1 MKIAE
6 KKTKIE
12 ALENLIFKKKQ
23 QTEKNTKALEILELE
38 YNRLNKSVMPMLL
51 FVYQDDINSKFN
63 YIYYC
68 PDLDSVKLESSVKE
82 NSFLEN
88 TFDLREKFNDLVIS
102 KEDISSLDSKVIQVA
117 INNVK
122 SIINDAINFG
132 LVKSWDEVREFLE
145 IVPNCFFTS
154 SLDEDKQ
161 NDITLKRTYIL

>member
-38 YNRLNKSVMPMLL
+38 YKRLNKSVMPMLL

-161 NDITLKRTYIL
+161 NDISLKRTYIL

>member
-38 YNRLNKSVMPMLL
+38 YKRLNKSVMPMLL

-88 TFDLREKFNDLVIS
+88 ALDLREKFNELVIS

>member
-38 YNRLNKSVMPMLL
+38 YKRLNQSGMPMLL

-68 PDLDSVKLESSVKE
+68 PDLDSVKLESSEKE

-88 TFDLREKFNDLVIS
+88 TLDLREKFNKLVIS

>member
-38 YNRLNKSVMPMLL
+38 YKRLNKSVMPMLL

-88 TFDLREKFNDLVIS
+88 TLDLREKFNDLVIS

-132 LVKSWDEVREFLE
+132 LVKSWDEVRDFLE

>member
-38 YNRLNKSVMPMLL
+38 YKRLNKSVMPMLL

-88 TFDLREKFNDLVIS
+88 TLDLREKFNDLVIS
-102 KEDISSLDSKVIQVA
+102 KEDISSLDSKVIRVA

-145 IVPNCFFTS
+145 IVPNCFFIS

>member
-88 TFDLREKFNDLVIS
+88 TLDLREKFNDLVIS

>member
-38 YNRLNKSVMPMLL
+38 YKRLNKSVMPMLL

-88 TFDLREKFNDLVIS
+88 TLDLREKFNDLVIS

>member
-38 YNRLNKSVMPMLL
+38 YKRLNKSVMPMLL
-51 FVYQDDINSKFN
+51 FVYQNDINSKFN

-68 PDLDSVKLESSVKE
+68 PDLDSVKLESSEKE

-88 TFDLREKFNDLVIS
+88 TLDLREKFNDLVIS

-132 LVKSWDEVREFLE
+132 LVKSWDEVRDFLE
-145 IVPNCFFTS
+145 IVPNYFFTS

-161 NDITLKRTYIL
+161 NDITLKRTNIL

>member
-38 YNRLNKSVMPMLL
+38 YKRLNKSVMPMLL

-68 PDLDSVKLESSVKE
+68 PDLDSVKLESSEKE

-88 TFDLREKFNDLVIS
+88 TLDLREKFNDLVIS

-132 LVKSWDEVREFLE
+132 LVKSWDEVRDFLE
-145 IVPNCFFTS
+145 IVPNYFFTS

-161 NDITLKRTYIL
+161 NDITLKRTNIL

>member
-38 YNRLNKSVMPMLL
+38 YKRLNKSVMPMLL

-88 TFDLREKFNDLVIS
+88 TLDLREKFNDLVIS

-145 IVPNCFFTS
+145 IVPDCFFTS

>member
-88 TFDLREKFNDLVIS
+88 TLDLREKFNDLVIS

-161 NDITLKRTYIL
+161 NDITLKRTNIL

>member
-38 YNRLNKSVMPMLL
+38 YKRLNKSVMPMLL

-68 PDLDSVKLESSVKE
+68 PDLDSVKLESSEKE

-88 TFDLREKFNDLVIS
+88 TLDLREKFNDLVIS
-102 KEDISSLDSKVIQVA
+102 KEDISFLDSKVIQVA

-132 LVKSWDEVREFLE
+132 LVKSWDEVRDFLE
-145 IVPNCFFTS
+145 IVPNYFFTS

>member
-23 QTEKNTKALEILELE
+23 QTEKNTKAIEILELE
-38 YNRLNKSVMPMLL
+38 YKRLNQSGMPMLL
-51 FVYQDDINSKFN
+51 FVYQDDINSKFY

-88 TFDLREKFNDLVIS
+88 TLDLREKFNDLVIS

-132 LVKSWDEVREFLE
+132 LVKSWDEVRDFLE

>member
-12 ALENLIFKKKQ
+12 ALENLIFKKMQ

-38 YNRLNKSVMPMLL
+38 YKRLNQSVMPMLL
-51 FVYQDDINSKFN
+51 FVYQDDTNSKFN

-68 PDLDSVKLESSVKE
+68 PDLDSIKLESSEKE
-82 NSFLEN
+82 NVFLES
-88 TFDLREKFNDLVIS
+88 TLDLREKFSELVIS

-117 INNVK
+117 IENVK
-122 SIINDAINFG
+122 SIINDAINFD
-132 LVKSWDEVREFLE
+132 LVKTWEEVREFLE
-145 IVPNCFFTS
+145 IVPNCFFIS

-161 NDITLKRTYIL
+161 NDITLKRTYNL

>member
-38 YNRLNKSVMPMLL
+38 YKRLNKSVMPMLL

-82 NSFLEN
+82 NVFLEN
-88 TFDLREKFNDLVIS
+88 TLDLREKFNDLVIS

-132 LVKSWDEVREFLE
+132 LVKSWDEVRDFLE
-145 IVPNCFFTS
+145 IVPNYFFTS

-161 NDITLKRTYIL
+161 NDITLKRTNIL

>member
-38 YNRLNKSVMPMLL
+38 YKRLNKSVMPMLL

>member
-38 YNRLNKSVMPMLL
+38 YKRLNKSVMPMLL
-51 FVYQDDINSKFN
+51 FVYQDDINSKIN

-68 PDLDSVKLESSVKE
+68 PDLDSVKLESSEKE
-82 NSFLEN
+82 NNFLEN
-88 TFDLREKFNDLVIS
+88 TLDLREKFNDLVIS

-154 SLDEDKQ
+154 SLDENKQ

>member
-12 ALENLIFKKKQ
+12 SLENLIFKKKQ

-38 YNRLNKSVMPMLL
+38 YKRLNKSVMPMLL

-68 PDLDSVKLESSVKE
+68 PDLDSVKLESSEKE

-88 TFDLREKFNDLVIS
+88 TLDLREKFNDLVIS

-132 LVKSWDEVREFLE
+132 LVKSWDEVRDFLE
-145 IVPNCFFTS
+145 IVPNYFFTS

>member
-12 ALENLIFKKKQ
+12 ALENLIFNKKQ

-38 YNRLNKSVMPMLL
+38 YKRLNKSVMPMLL
-51 FVYQDDINSKFN
+51 FVYQNDINSKFN

-68 PDLDSVKLESSVKE
+68 PDLDSVKLESSEKE

-88 TFDLREKFNDLVIS
+88 TLDLREKFNDLVIS

-132 LVKSWDEVREFLE
+132 LVKSWDEVRDFLE
-145 IVPNCFFTS
+145 IVPNYFFTS

>member
-38 YNRLNKSVMPMLL
+38 YKRLNKSVMPMLL

-68 PDLDSVKLESSVKE
+68 PDLDSVKLESSEKE

-88 TFDLREKFNDLVIS
+88 TLDLREKFNDLVIS

-132 LVKSWDEVREFLE
+132 LVKSWDEVRDFLE
-145 IVPNCFFTS
+145 IVPNYFFTS